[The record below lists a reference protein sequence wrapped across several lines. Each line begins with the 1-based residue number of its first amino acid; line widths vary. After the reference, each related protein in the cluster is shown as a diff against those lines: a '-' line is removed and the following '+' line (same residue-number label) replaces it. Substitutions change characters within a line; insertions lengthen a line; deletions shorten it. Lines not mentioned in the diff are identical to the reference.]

1 MTHEYTLLLGGT
13 VITGGTGPDAA
24 AIAWAADTVLALG
37 TEMEVRSISRGDS
50 HVVAIPGRFV
60 VPLAPGADVAWP
72 TDATLELGGP
82 ADLAVLDRDPRV
94 AATDGAGMAGGRGS
108 NGGGSPKPQVVAVV
122 RAGRVEAGWPD
133 PHTADA
139 MKHRQVTVADG
150 IDLAVDEWRPPV
162 TDAPPSDGPT
172 TDAPPSD
179 GTTTDARSAAAPAF
193 VLVHG
198 LASNARLWD
207 GVATALV
214 AAGHR
219 VFAVD
224 LRGHGRSS
232 KPAGPYDVPTV
243 ADDLATLIGHLGLER
258 PVVAGQSWGGNVVL
272 ELATRRPDLVRGIVC
287 VDGGWLEPS
296 RDFADW
302 DACRAALAPPRLAG
316 RRMAEIEGYLRAAH
330 PDWPETG
337 LRGVLANFEL
347 RKDGTVAPWLTF
359 DHHIKV
365 LHGLW
370 EHRPSELYAGLAV
383 PVLLVPADSG
393 ESDRTR
399 KKRGDV
405 DTAATI
411 IPDAR
416 VRWFTGDHDI
426 HAQHPAELAG
436 VMHDMTL
443 DGFFA

>member
-13 VITGGTGPDAA
+13 VITGGSGPDAE

-37 TEMEVRSISRGDS
+37 SEMEVRSISRGDS
-50 HVVAIPGRFV
+50 HVVRIPGRFV
-60 VPLAPGADVAWP
+60 VPLAPGANLTWP
-72 TDATLELGGP
+72 TDATLEIGGP
-82 ADLAVLDRDPRV
+82 ADLAVLAGDPRV
-94 AATDGAGMAGGRGS
+94 GTSVEGAGS
-108 NGGGSPKPQVVAVV
+108 QPVEVVAIV
-122 RAGRVEAGWPD
+122 RAGRVETGWPE
-133 PHTADA
+133 PRAAEA
-139 MKHRQVTVADG
+139 MEHRTVTVADG
-150 IDLAVDEWRPPV
+150 IDLAVDEWRPTAAAWAATAEAQPATDV
-162 TDAPPSDGPT
+162 AADAPP
-172 TDAPPSD
+172 
-179 GTTTDARSAAAPAF
+179 F

-214 AAGHR
+214 GAGHR

-232 KPAGPYDVPTV
+232 KPAGPYDIPTV
-243 ADDLATLIGHLGLER
+243 AVDLGTVIERLGIER

-272 ELATRRPDLVRGIVC
+272 DLAARRPELVRGIVC
-287 VDGGWLEPS
+287 VDGGWLQPG

-302 DACRAALAPPRLAG
+302 DACRAALSPPRLAG
-316 RRMAEIEGYLRAAH
+316 RRLDEIEGYLRSGH

-337 LRGVLANFEL
+337 IRGVLANFEL
-347 RKDGTVAPWLTF
+347 RPDGTVAPWLSF
-359 DHHIKV
+359 DHHVKV

-383 PVLLVPADSG
+383 PVLLVPADGG
-393 ESDRTR
+393 ESDRLRR
-399 KKRGDV
+399 KRRDV
-405 DTAATI
+405 DTAATV
-411 IPDAR
+411 IPNAR

-436 VMHDMTL
+436 VMHDMTV